1 MLHPECG
8 KSLAVVTSTA
18 IKCPGS
24 HGYKLPHSRAERHGS
39 DMEGALGS
47 GPALQPTGC
56 VMLDESVHLSGPWFL
71 YLRNEIIGLLDF

>member
-1 MLHPECG
+1 
-8 KSLAVVTSTA
+8 
-18 IKCPGS
+18 
-24 HGYKLPHSRAERHGS
+24 
-39 DMEGALGS
+39 MEGALGS